1 VYFAQ
6 IPAVK
11 IVSAVGSGD
20 ALVAGFLAGLEEN
33 WSVATCLKFAN
44 AVAISNACNVG
55 AGVIDLEQVRKLESL
70 ITITELKLSPQ

>member
-1 VYFAQ
+1 
-6 IPAVK
+6 
-11 IVSAVGSGD
+11 
-20 ALVAGFLAGLEEN
+20 LAGLEEN

-55 AGVIDLEQVRKLESL
+55 AGVIDLEQVRKLGSL

>member
-1 VYFAQ
+1 MKVPTLLVPPRCTLLKF
-6 IPAVK
+6 PVK

-70 ITITELKLSPQ
+70 